1 MKKARTYKLILQAM
15 TTVFLLISTTTA
27 IQIENIEGPT
37 DYHSKDQ
44 QTNSIIK
51 NGIVF
56 CYLGV
61 FIPPADTVPLR
72 TDIEI
77 QSLDGTIQRYIPAGM
92 IFSGL
97 KLIPFLPC
105 DKTYIITAEWQG
117 QKITEPIHSF
127 NQFGIER
134 VFLIFQVD
142 GP

>member
-1 MKKARTYKLILQAM
+1 MKKAKTYKLVLQTM
-15 TTVFLLISTTTA
+15 TAVILLISTTTA
-27 IQIENIEGPT
+27 IQIENVERSI
-37 DYHSKDQ
+37 DYHTKDQ

-56 CYLGV
+56 CYIGV

-77 QSLDGTIQRYIPAGM
+77 QSLDGTIQRYIQAGM
-92 IFSGL
+92 FFFGL

-105 DKTYIITAEWQG
+105 DKEYIITAEWKG
-117 QKITEPIHSF
+117 QKIKEQIHSF
-127 NQFGIER
+127 NQFGIAR